1 LKDYPNEFTIRS
13 YSEHSMGAESSA
25 LAVAYIEIETKDGS
39 TFFGVGKDND
49 ITLAT
54 IKALFSA
61 LNRAF
66 KN

>member
-1 LKDYPNEFTIRS
+1 LGE
-13 YSEHSMGAESSA
+13 ESSA
-25 LAVAYIEIETKDGS
+25 LAVAYIEIETKEGQS
-39 TFFGVGKDND
+39 FFGVGKDND

-66 KN
+66 SA